1 MGDHEIL
8 DHLLNAQHYDKRE
21 TPPSQSK
28 YIHKYFVFRNISVF
42 KILVIIYSEQSK
54 F

>member
-28 YIHKYFVFRNISVF
+28 YIYTLSLETF
-42 KILVIIYSEQSK
+42 QSLR